1 VKRISDCCKTLQ
13 NIAKLCAWPG
23 WHGFHEKD
31 SKSMN
36 EYECRAHAPH
46 VPAFFLM
53 LAPYSL
59 DASSVFLHQ

>member
-1 VKRISDCCKTLQ
+1 MVCSSSVEMCETYFRLLQ

-36 EYECRAHAPH
+36 EYECRALS
-46 VPAFFLM
+46 F
-53 LAPYSL
+53 
-59 DASSVFLHQ
+59 